1 MEFSMEYKEEVFKKS
16 ANRKASMVWF
26 IVNVLL
32 TISTIVELAI
42 GLHTPRYIFVF
53 FPLCWVPYLIGA
65 IYLRVKGMAAD
76 NYKYVV
82 AICYGLFYYITIS
95 TADTNIAFA
104 YIFPLTSIVILYK
117 DKKYMFRC
125 AVGNVIFLVTSI
137 AYHYFGQ
144 GLTSALNV
152 KDYAWQFICIVLCYM
167 CFIVAIDH
175 MNKSDGAYAESIQG
189 NLERVVDT
197 INKVKIA
204 SNAVVD
210 GVTVVREL
218 ADENKEGAGNVV
230 NSMNELSDNNTVL
243 YQKTMSSMNMT
254 TDINTQVQNVANLV
268 EEMLQ
273 LVQESVSHAQQS
285 SKELDGVVE
294 STNTMATLSAE
305 VERILGEF
313 KKEFGMV
320 KEETGT
326 IDGIASQT
334 NLLALNASIEA
345 ARAGEAGKGFAVV
358 ADEIRNLS
366 DGTQKSS
373 SRIMDALQRLED
385 TSDEMTESI
394 TKTLELIQETTDKV
408 GQVSESVNTITEDA
422 TQMGKHIDVIDSAM
436 KDVETSNQNMVDNMQ
451 QICDVMQVMTQCVS
465 NADDTTKTMLSKYA
479 ETAHNVNKIEEVVG
493 KLIEELGEGG
503 FMGIEDV
510 KPGMRVTILQADGS
524 AKGRALKGE
533 IREQMEKN
541 LVIYLEEDDK
551 PMQMET
557 KGLDFRLQIAVDS
570 VLYEWSEVTLQ
581 SIKGKE
587 AGYYMV
593 ETQASPIVKNR
604 RKYPRLP
611 ITDNCSIELQP
622 SKESFAGKMV
632 NISANGFAIAINDAK
647 FADLVGSR
655 IKVSIPGFAIPEA
668 RMIEGRIIRS
678 SDNDG
683 EYIVGCRMPRDIMEV
698 ADYVN
703 KHL

>member
-1 MEFSMEYKEEVFKKS
+1 MEYKEEVFKKS

-53 FPLCWVPYLIGA
+53 FPLCWIPYLIGT

-137 AYHYFGQ
+137 AYHYYGQ
-144 GLTSALNV
+144 GLNSALNV
-152 KDYAWQFICIVLCYM
+152 KDYAWQLICIILCYM

-197 INKVKIA
+197 INKVKVA

-436 KDVETSNQNMVDNMQ
+436 KDVESSNQNMVDNMQ

-533 IREQMEKN
+533 IREQMEKS
-541 LVIYLEEDDK
+541 LMIYLEEDDK
-551 PMQMET
+551 PIQMET

-632 NISANGFAIAINDAK
+632 NISANGFAFAINDAK

>member
-1 MEFSMEYKEEVFKKS
+1 MEYKEEVFKRS
-16 ANRKASMVWF
+16 ANQKASIVWL

-32 TISTIVELAI
+32 TISTIVELVI
-42 GLHTPRYIFVF
+42 GLHTPRYIFGF
-53 FPLCWVPYLIGA
+53 FPLCWIPYLIGT

-95 TADTNIAFA
+95 TSDTNVAFA

-117 DKKYMFRC
+117 DKKYMLKC
-125 AVGNVIFLVTSI
+125 AVGNVIFLLTAI

-144 GLTSALNV
+144 GLTSAINV
-152 KDYAWQFICIVLCYM
+152 KDYAWQLICIVLCYV

-175 MNKSDGAYAESIQG
+175 MNKSDGAYADSIKG
-189 NLERVVDT
+189 NLDRVVDT
-197 INKVKIA
+197 INKVKKA

-218 ADENKEGAGNVV
+218 ADENREGAGNVV
-230 NSMNELSDNNTVL
+230 SSMNELSDNNTVL
-243 YQKTMSSMNMT
+243 YQKTMSSMDMT

-268 EEMLQ
+268 EEMLH

-285 SKELDGVVE
+285 SKELGGVVE
-294 STNTMATLSAE
+294 STNTMAELSAE

-313 KKEFGMV
+313 KKEFVMV

-326 IDGIASQT
+326 IDEISSQT

-373 SRIMDALQRLED
+373 SRIMDALKRLED

-394 TKTLELIQETTDKV
+394 TKTLDLIQETTKKV

-436 KDVETSNQNMVDNMQ
+436 KDVESSNQNMVDNMQ

-533 IREQMEKN
+533 IREQMEKS
-541 LVIYLEEDDK
+541 LMIYLEEDDK
-551 PMQMET
+551 PIQMET
-557 KGLDFRLQIAVDS
+557 KGLDFQLQIAVDS

-632 NISANGFAIAINDAK
+632 NISANGFAFAINDAK

-683 EYIVGCRMPRDIMEV
+683 EYIVGCCMPRDIMEV

-703 KHL
+703 NHL

>member
-1 MEFSMEYKEEVFKKS
+1 MEYKEEVFKKS

>member
-1 MEFSMEYKEEVFKKS
+1 MEYKEEVFKKS

-533 IREQMEKN
+533 IRERMEKN

>member
-53 FPLCWVPYLIGA
+53 FPLCWIPYLIGT

-137 AYHYFGQ
+137 AYHYYGQ
-144 GLTSALNV
+144 GLNSALNV
-152 KDYAWQFICIVLCYM
+152 KDYAWQLICIILCYM

-197 INKVKIA
+197 INKVKVA

-436 KDVETSNQNMVDNMQ
+436 KDVESSNQNMVDNMQ

-533 IREQMEKN
+533 IREQMEKS
-541 LVIYLEEDDK
+541 LMIYLEEDDK
-551 PMQMET
+551 PIQMET

-632 NISANGFAIAINDAK
+632 NISANGFAFAINDAK

>member
-1 MEFSMEYKEEVFKKS
+1 MEYKEEVFKKS

-533 IREQMEKN
+533 IRERMEKN

-678 SDNDG
+678 SNNDG

>member
-1 MEFSMEYKEEVFKKS
+1 MEYKEEVFKRS
-16 ANRKASMVWF
+16 ANQKAAIVWF
-26 IVNVLL
+26 VVNILL
-32 TISTIVELAI
+32 TISTIVELVI
-42 GLHTPRYIFVF
+42 GLHTPRYIFIF
-53 FPLCWVPYLIGA
+53 FPTCWIPYLIGV

-82 AICYGLFYYITIS
+82 AICYGLFYYITVATSDTSIS
-95 TADTNIAFA
+95 FA

-117 DKKYMFRC
+117 DKKYMLKC
-125 AVGNVIFLVTSI
+125 AVGNIIFILTAT
-137 AYHYFGQ
+137 AYHYFGM
-144 GLTSALNV
+144 GLNSATDV
-152 KDYAWQFICIVLCYM
+152 KEYIWKLICIALCYV

-175 MNKSDGAYAESIQG
+175 MNKSDGAYADSIKD

-197 INKVKIA
+197 INKVKVA

-218 ADENKEGAGNVV
+218 ADENKEGAVNVV
-230 NSMNELSDNNTVL
+230 SSMNELSNNNTVL

-273 LVQESVSHAQQS
+273 LVQESVSHAHQS

-294 STNTMATLSAE
+294 SANTMATLSAE

-313 KKEFGMV
+313 KKEFEMV
-320 KEETGT
+320 KGETGT
-326 IDGIASQT
+326 IDEIASQT

-373 SRIMDALQRLED
+373 SRIMDALQRLQD

-422 TQMGKHIDVIDSAM
+422 TQMGNHIDVIDSAM
-436 KDVETSNQNMVDNMQ
+436 KDVESSNQNMVDNMQ

-465 NADDTTKTMLSKYA
+465 NADSTTKTMLSKYS

-493 KLIEELGEGG
+493 NLIEQLGEGG
-503 FMGIEDV
+503 FMGVQDV
-510 KPGMRVTILQADGS
+510 RPGMRVTILQAVGAS
-524 AKGRALKGE
+524 NSKMYKGE
-533 IREQMEKN
+533 IREQEEKR
-541 LVIYLEEDDK
+541 LLIYLEEEEK
-551 PMQMET
+551 PVQIET
-557 KGLDFRLQIAVDS
+557 KGVDFQLQIAVDS
-570 VLYEWSEVTLQ
+570 ILYEWNEVILQ
-581 SIKGKE
+581 AAKNKE
-587 AGYYMV
+587 TGCYVV
-593 ETQASPIVKNR
+593 ETEASPTVKNR

-611 ITDNCSIELQP
+611 ITDSCSVELQP
-622 SKESFAGKMV
+622 SKETFAGKMV
-632 NISANGFAIAINDAK
+632 NISANGFAFAIKDSK
-647 FADLVGSR
+647 FANLIGSR
-655 IKVSIPGFAIPEA
+655 IKVSIPGLAIPEA
-668 RMIEGRIIRS
+668 RKIEGRIIRS
-678 SDNDG
+678 SDNEG
-683 EYIVGCRMPRDIMEV
+683 EFIIGCRMPRDIAEV

>member
-1 MEFSMEYKEEVFKKS
+1 MEYKEEVFKKS
-16 ANRKASMVWF
+16 ANKKASMVWF

-533 IREQMEKN
+533 IRERMEKN

>member
-1 MEFSMEYKEEVFKKS
+1 MEYKEEVFKKS
-16 ANRKASMVWF
+16 ANKKASMVWF

-53 FPLCWVPYLIGA
+53 FPLCWIPYLIGT
-65 IYLRVKGMAAD
+65 IYLRVRGMAAD

-137 AYHYFGQ
+137 AYHYYGQ
-144 GLTSALNV
+144 GLNSALNV
-152 KDYAWQFICIVLCYM
+152 KDYAWQLICIILCYM

-581 SIKGKE
+581 SIKSKE

-632 NISANGFAIAINDAK
+632 NISANGFAFVINDAK

>member
-1 MEFSMEYKEEVFKKS
+1 MEFCMEYKEEVFKRS
-16 ANRKASMVWF
+16 ANQKAAIVWLV
-26 IVNVLL
+26 VNVLL
-32 TISTIVELAI
+32 TISTIVELVI
-42 GLHTPRYIFVF
+42 GLHTPRYIFIF
-53 FPLCWVPYLIGA
+53 FPTCWIPYLIGA

-95 TADTNIAFA
+95 TSDTNIAFA

-117 DKKYMFRC
+117 DKKYMLKC
-125 AVGNVIFLVTSI
+125 AIGNVIFLITAI
-137 AYHYFGQ
+137 AYHYFGL
-144 GLTSALNV
+144 GLTSVNDV
-152 KDYAWQFICIVLCYM
+152 KEYIWQIICIVLCYV

-175 MNKSDGAYAESIQG
+175 MNKSDGAYAGSIKG

-197 INKVKIA
+197 INKVKVA

-230 NSMNELSDNNTVL
+230 SSMNELSDNNSVL

-285 SKELDGVVE
+285 SKELTGVVE
-294 STNTMATLSAE
+294 SANTMAALSAE

-320 KEETGT
+320 TDETGT
-326 IDGIASQT
+326 IDEIASQT

-358 ADEIRNLS
+358 ADEIRKLS

-373 SRIMDALQRLED
+373 SRIMDALQRLQD
-385 TSDEMTESI
+385 TADEMTESI
-394 TKTLELIQETTDKV
+394 TKTLDLIQETTDKV

-422 TQMGKHIDVIDSAM
+422 TQMGNHIGVIDSAM
-436 KDVETSNQNMVDNMQ
+436 KDVENSNQNMVDNMQ
-451 QICDVMQVMTQCVS
+451 QICDVMQVMTECVN
-465 NADDTTKTMLSKYA
+465 NADSTTQAMLSKYE
-479 ETAHNVNKIEEVVG
+479 ETATNVNKIEDVVG
-493 KLIEELGEGG
+493 KLIEQLGEGG
-503 FMGIEDV
+503 FMGVQDV
-510 KPGMRVTILQADGS
+510 RSGMRVTIMQVDGS
-524 AKGRALKGE
+524 VNGKMYKGE
-533 IREQMEKN
+533 IREQMEKS
-541 LVIYLEEDDK
+541 LVIYMEEDEK
-551 PMQMET
+551 PVEIET
-557 KGLDFRLQIAVDS
+557 KGQKFQLLIAVDS
-570 VLYEWSEVTLQ
+570 VLYEWKEVTLQ
-581 SIKGKE
+581 AVKSKE
-587 AGYYMV
+587 AGCYVV
-593 ETQASPIVKNR
+593 ETDVSPCVKNR
-604 RKYPRLP
+604 RKYPRMSVK
-611 ITDNCSIELQP
+611 DSCNIELQP
-622 SKESFAGKMV
+622 SKENFSARMV
-632 NISANGFAIAINDAK
+632 NISANGFAFAIRDAK
-647 FADLVGSR
+647 FANAIGSR
-655 IKVSIPGFAIPEA
+655 VKVAVPGFAVPEA
-668 RMIEGRIIRS
+668 RKIEGRIIRS
-678 SDNDG
+678 SNNNG

-703 KHL
+703 KHI

>member
-1 MEFSMEYKEEVFKKS
+1 MEYKEEVFKKS
-16 ANRKASMVWF
+16 ANKKASMVWF

-436 KDVETSNQNMVDNMQ
+436 KDVESSNQNMVDNMQ

-533 IREQMEKN
+533 IREQMEKS
-541 LVIYLEEDDK
+541 LMIYLEEDDK
-551 PMQMET
+551 PIQMET

-632 NISANGFAIAINDAK
+632 NISANGFAFVINDAK

>member
-1 MEFSMEYKEEVFKKS
+1 MEYKEEVFKKS
-16 ANRKASMVWF
+16 ANKKASMVWF

-53 FPLCWVPYLIGA
+53 FPLCWIPYLIGT
-65 IYLRVKGMAAD
+65 IYLRVRGMAAD

-137 AYHYFGQ
+137 AYHYYGQ
-144 GLTSALNV
+144 GLNSALNV
-152 KDYAWQFICIVLCYM
+152 KDYAWQLICIILCYM

-436 KDVETSNQNMVDNMQ
+436 KDVESSNQNMVDNMQ

-533 IREQMEKN
+533 IREQMEKS
-541 LVIYLEEDDK
+541 LMIYLEEDDK
-551 PMQMET
+551 PIQMET

-632 NISANGFAIAINDAK
+632 NISANGFAFVISDAK

>member
-1 MEFSMEYKEEVFKKS
+1 MEYKEEVFKKS

-678 SDNDG
+678 SNNDG

>member
-678 SDNDG
+678 SNNDG

>member
-16 ANRKASMVWF
+16 ANKKASMVWF

-53 FPLCWVPYLIGA
+53 FPLCWIPYLIGT
-65 IYLRVKGMAAD
+65 IYLRVRGMAAD

-137 AYHYFGQ
+137 AYHYYGQ
-144 GLTSALNV
+144 GLNSALNV
-152 KDYAWQFICIVLCYM
+152 KDYAWQLICIILCYM

-175 MNKSDGAYAESIQG
+175 MNKSDGAYADSIQG

-436 KDVETSNQNMVDNMQ
+436 KDVESSNQNMVDNMQ

-533 IREQMEKN
+533 IREQMEKS
-541 LVIYLEEDDK
+541 LMIYLEEDDK
-551 PMQMET
+551 PIQMET

-632 NISANGFAIAINDAK
+632 NISANGFAFAINDAK

>member
-533 IREQMEKN
+533 IRERMEKN

>member
-533 IREQMEKN
+533 IREQMEKS
-541 LVIYLEEDDK
+541 LMIYLEEDDK
-551 PMQMET
+551 PIQMET

-581 SIKGKE
+581 SIKSKE

-678 SDNDG
+678 SNNDG

>member
-125 AVGNVIFLVTSI
+125 AVGNVFFLVTSI

-144 GLTSALNV
+144 GLNSALNV
-152 KDYAWQFICIVLCYM
+152 KDYAWQLICIILCYM

-436 KDVETSNQNMVDNMQ
+436 KDVESSNQNMVDNMQ

-533 IREQMEKN
+533 IREQMEKS
-541 LVIYLEEDDK
+541 LMIYLEEDDK
-551 PMQMET
+551 PIQMET
-557 KGLDFRLQIAVDS
+557 KGLSFRLQIAVDS

-587 AGYYMV
+587 AGYYVV

-632 NISANGFAIAINDAK
+632 NISANGFAFAINDAK

-703 KHL
+703 NHL